1 MSKKIIVNGKECD
14 ITGSERMPVTYQ
26 ASPVAEL
33 PAAQGFFSVE
43 FTLPYT
49 NKNRTAF
56 DLPGDLPNES
66 RSPFRLLPAQY
77 LEDGVDMKIDTVQLV
92 SVSRFGIKCRFF
104 GGFTSLLN
112 EIGKKSIQE
121 IDLSSLDHV
130 RTHSNIA
137 PKLQGTE
144 GYIYPLI
151 NYLDDISGND
161 VALES
166 MYPSVFL
173 HTVVDQLLED
183 AGYTLT
189 GDLVNDADYKS
200 ILLPFSNKQG
210 EYSTEFLDALK
221 SKMYLES
228 GFTINGPL
236 AGRNLD
242 LTGESND
249 DFDLIWEDPFH
260 KYHVLIRATYEI
272 NVKVSLFA
280 LPDPNRTI
288 TVYLIR
294 DRSSGGFSID
304 LPTGGEVSVFSSY
317 EILDSWTVNNADF
330 AGTSYTIDETNTY
343 ELNRGDKVYLV
354 FSKSVPA
361 ITIIGGSSF
370 TFLEVTDV
378 TDYGIFY
385 DDLWQIAPNLPDI
398 KQTDLLKWIIQAFSC
413 IVQVDNG
420 AKELKLTK
428 FNTVVNNYDRYDWSS
443 KLDLSLEP
451 ELSFPLDLA
460 QINEIRYKDDEN
472 IVKPEGADYE
482 FTVDNKNLEESAVFY
497 EAPFGVTTTVEEFTD
512 TQDLPRI
519 DILSN
524 QLQPRILIYK
534 AVTLTTS
541 INLQAASVTQSSQT
555 NISVPYFIKPGEGF
569 NLGWRTN
576 LVPKYSVDRINT
588 LTTPRIVNGLFKLNN
603 KDINQ
608 LDFTK
613 PVWLDKYK
621 SYFYL
626 IRVKQYESGRST
638 ACELLKI

>member
-1 MSKKIIVNGKECD
+1 
-14 ITGSERMPVTYQ
+14 
-26 ASPVAEL
+26 
-33 PAAQGFFSVE
+33 
-43 FTLPYT
+43 
-49 NKNRTAF
+49 
-56 DLPGDLPNES
+56 
-66 RSPFRLLPAQY
+66 
-77 LEDGVDMKIDTVQLV
+77 
-92 SVSRFGIKCRFF
+92 
-104 GGFTSLLN
+104 
-112 EIGKKSIQE
+112 
-121 IDLSSLDHV
+121 
-130 RTHSNIA
+130 
-137 PKLQGTE
+137 
-144 GYIYPLI
+144 
-151 NYLDDISGND
+151 
-161 VALES
+161 
-166 MYPSVFL
+166 
-173 HTVVDQLLED
+173 
-183 AGYTLT
+183 
-189 GDLVNDADYKS
+189 
-200 ILLPFSNKQG
+200 
-210 EYSTEFLDALK
+210 
-221 SKMYLES
+221 
-228 GFTINGPL
+228 
-236 AGRNLD
+236 
-242 LTGESND
+242 
-249 DFDLIWEDPFH
+249 DFD
-260 KYHVLIRATYEI
+260 
-272 NVKVSLFA
+272 
-280 LPDPNRTI
+280 
-288 TVYLIR
+288 
-294 DRSSGGFSID
+294 
-304 LPTGGEVSVFSSY
+304 
-317 EILDSWTVNNADF
+317 
-330 AGTSYTIDETNTY
+330 GTLYTIDETNTY

-354 FSKSVPA
+354 FSKSDPA
-361 ITIIGGSSF
+361 ITIIGGASF

-378 TDYGIFY
+378 SDYGIFY
-385 DDLWQIAPNLPDI
+385 GDLWQIAPNLPDI

-534 AVTLTTS
+534 AVTLSTS

>member
-1 MSKKIIVNGKECD
+1 MSKKIIVNGIECD
-14 ITGSERMPVTYQ
+14 VTGTERIPVTYQ
-26 ASPVAEL
+26 ASPIAEL

-49 NKNRTAF
+49 NNNRNAF

-66 RSPFRLLPAQY
+66 QSPFRLLSAQY
-77 LEDGVDMKIDTVQLV
+77 LQDGVDMKIDTVQLV

-104 GGFTSLLN
+104 GGFSSLLN
-112 EIGKKSIQE
+112 LIGKKSLQD
-121 IDLSSLDHV
+121 IDLSSLDHI
-130 RTHSNIA
+130 RTHSNISS
-137 PKLQGTE
+137 KLQGTE

-151 NYLDDISGND
+151 NYLDDISGDD

-173 HTVVDQLLED
+173 HTVLDQLLTD

-189 GDLVNDADYKS
+189 GDLVNDSEYKS
-200 ILLPFSNKQG
+200 ILLPFSNKEG
-210 EYSTEFLDALK
+210 EYSTEFIDAMK
-221 SKMYLES
+221 AKMYLES
-228 GFTINGPL
+228 DLTLDAPYGFRTL
-236 AGRNLD
+236 A

-249 DFDLIWEDPFH
+249 GHDSIWEDPFN
-260 KYHVLIRATYEI
+260 KYHALLRATYEI

-280 LPDPNRTI
+280 SPDLDREI
-288 TVYLIR
+288 TVFLYR
-294 DRSSGGFSID
+294 ERSSGGLTID
-304 LPTGGEVSVFSSY
+304 IPILGEVEVFAPFD
-317 EILDSWTVNNADF
+317 ILDSWTVNNTDF
-330 AGTSYTIDETNTY
+330 TGTSYTIDETNSY
-343 ELNRGDKVYLV
+343 ELNRGDKVYLAI
-354 FSKSVPA
+354 SKPLPTF
-361 ITIIGGSSF
+361 TILAGSTN

-378 TDYGIFY
+378 TNYGIFY
-385 DDLWQIAPNLPDI
+385 GDLWQIAPNLPNI
-398 KQTDLLKWIIQAFSC
+398 KQSDFLKWIIQAFSC
-413 IVQVDNG
+413 IVQVDNE
-420 AKELKLTK
+420 AKELKLTR
-428 FNTVVNNYDRYDWSS
+428 FDTVVNNYDRYDWSD

-460 QINEIRYKDDEN
+460 QLNEIRYKDDEN

-482 FTVDNKNLEESAVFY
+482 FTVDNKNLEESAVYY

-524 QLQPRILIYK
+524 QLQPRVLVYQ
-534 AVTLTTS
+534 AVTLSTS

-555 NISVPYFIKPGEGF
+555 NICVPYFIKPGEAF

-576 LVPKYSVDRINT
+576 LVPKYSVDRIKS
-588 LTTPRIVNGLFKLNN
+588 LTSPRIVTGLFRLSE

-613 PVWLDKYK
+613 PVWIDKYK

-626 IRVKQYESGRST
+626 VRVKQYESGRST
-638 ACELLKI
+638 MCELLKI